1 MTRRQ
6 NCAQLEAHSGLG
18 SWLDDP
24 NHPDEEMRASPN
36 VYNLELREELF
47 HGVRALRLIPQD
59 EQENV
64 WPGWPP
70 RSQLSA
76 WAEWRF
82 KWLRVYQ
89 EL

>member
-24 NHPDEEMRASPN
+24 NARVPPN
-36 VYNLELREELF
+36 VYTLELREELF

-59 EQENV
+59 ERKMF
-64 WPGWPP
+64 GIT
-70 RSQLSA
+70 
-76 WAEWRF
+76 F
-82 KWLRVYQ
+82 
-89 EL
+89 